1 MANGTGY
8 LHITASR
15 ITGEQLAAGHAELT
29 EVEAWAL
36 GQLLK
41 RISHSDCRLNAA
53 DDNEAYLMMDSLAKL
68 QRMLSDVGIA
78 PR

>member
-1 MANGTGY
+1 MANGPGY
-8 LHITASR
+8 LHITTSR
-15 ITGEQLAAGHAELT
+15 IAGEQPAAGHAELT
-29 EVEAWAL
+29 EGEAWAL

-53 DDNEAYLMMDSLAKL
+53 DDDEAYLMMDSLGKL
-68 QRMLSDVGIA
+68 QRMLSDAGIA

>member
-15 ITGEQLAAGHAELT
+15 ITAEQLAAGHAELT

-53 DDNEAYLMMDSLAKL
+53 DDDEAYLMMDSLAKL